1 MRYEQIKSQF
11 LGLDTQYPLADG
23 RITRRIY
30 LDSGASSLML
40 KPALAA
46 VLDYLPHYANTH
58 TTVHTS
64 ARITAQAMDW
74 AHHKAL
80 EFTHADPEH
89 YVSIFMGSGTTAPAN
104 RLAHGLR
111 TLRPVRDIVLISTLE
126 HHSNDLPHRAYGN
139 LIEHIPLCGTGPQL
153 GNIDL
158 RALESLLQRHAGHV
172 NYIAVT
178 GVSNVTGVINPL
190 AEIAELAHRHDAY
203 LIVDAAQMA
212 AHMPIHIGAAD
223 ARSPDFVIFSGH
235 KLYAPGAPGVLIGRR
250 DLLAAMPP
258 FELGGGIVKH
268 VTPFAFELLPDIES
282 REHAG
287 TPNIVG
293 SLLLACAL
301 ETLDHI
307 GMEEIF
313 RRDLAL
319 VDYATRRLRQC
330 PGIRLYGPIDNPNRI
345 GCIAFNLDHIDHG
358 LTAALLND
366 YYGIAVRNECFCAH
380 PYVAAMIK
388 EELFDAIPN
397 TDSEAELSMLINLK
411 RGMVRASFG
420 LYTTEADIDALAT
433 AIQDITHKIDHYR
446 PLYQALPDGSY
457 RHTQFK
463 SAPEDIFDIKQCLA
477 EKLS

>member
-1 MRYEQIKSQF
+1 LRYEQIKNQF
-11 LGLDTQYPLADG
+11 FGLDTQYPLADG

-58 TTVHTS
+58 TTAHTS

-74 AHHKAL
+74 AHQKVL
-80 EFTHADPEH
+80 EFVHADPER

-104 RLAHGLR
+104 RLAHGLKA
-111 TLRPVRDIVLISTLE
+111 LRPDRDIVLVSTLE

-139 LIEHIPLCGTGPQL
+139 QIEHIPLCGTGPQL
-153 GNIDL
+153 GNIDVS
-158 RALESLLQRHAGHV
+158 ALESLLQRYTGRV

-190 AEIAELAHRHDAY
+190 TEIAELAHRYDVF

-212 AHMPIHIGAAD
+212 AHMPVHIGGMD
-223 ARSPDFVIFSGH
+223 INSPDFVIFSGH
-235 KLYAPGAPGVLIGRR
+235 KIYAPGSPGVLIGRR

-268 VTPFAFELLPDIES
+268 VTPYAFELLSDIES

-307 GMEEIF
+307 GMDEIF
-313 RRDLAL
+313 RHDLAL
-319 VDYATRRLRQC
+319 VNYATRQLQQC
-330 PGIRLYGPIDNPNRI
+330 PGVRLYGPTDNPNRV
-345 GCIAFNLDHIDHG
+345 GCVAFNLEHIDHG

-388 EELFDAIPN
+388 EELYDAIPD
-397 TDSEAELSMLINLK
+397 TESEAELNMLINLK

-420 LYTTEADIDALAT
+420 LYTTEADINALTDA
-433 AIQDITHKIDHYR
+433 IKDITHKIDHYR
-446 PLYQALPDGSY
+446 PLYEALPDGNY
-457 RHTQFK
+457 RHLQFTTTD
-463 SAPEDIFDIKQCLA
+463 SDSFDLKHCLLQ
-477 EKLS
+477 KLT